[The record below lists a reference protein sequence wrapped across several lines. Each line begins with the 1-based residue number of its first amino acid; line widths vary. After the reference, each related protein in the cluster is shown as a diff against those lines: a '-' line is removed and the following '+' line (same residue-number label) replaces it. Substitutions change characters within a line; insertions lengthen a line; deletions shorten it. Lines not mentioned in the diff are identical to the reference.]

1 MLTQPKSFSLLD
13 PTGGS
18 KIMLEQLQRF
28 FEDYPRQILQMR
40 GTRSADLP
48 EGLMERLL
56 DYRHRQ
62 LVNLE
67 DAQYFRIEPAAYWML
82 TRLVSEMKSEGLE
95 ELYSQVMLPFPAMMI
110 EIADSGG
117 GDQLLTGVII
127 QIDDTIYTQR
137 FVLRKDD
144 LAPSSC
150 VVISKGLKAEVI
162 DTPTRALMTA
172 IGVTLPEDMVEDELA
187 WNRTFV
193 ALAVAIATLLQH
205 EGMLKLEEVSL
216 FPRQMRRQAERSGKP
231 LPDTLISKIALGQR
245 PPDAQQIRPDRLA
258 HAASSGRRPA
268 DQAGAAYSCRRRFV
282 RECSPR
288 GDCPNR
294 PAIRLILFSFFPPRP
309 SSATRHRRAQPA
321 ARHPPEAG
329 SWSTSAPPRT

>member
-231 LPDTLISKIALGQR
+231 LPDTLISKISLGKAGRGQVEAMKADDADEGHDGVPRRTHWVRGHPMRSRSGQIVWRMPHLRGAGPLIKQVRRIAAADDSSENAALGEIAQTAQR
-245 PPDAQQIRPDRLA
+245 SD
-258 HAASSGRRPA
+258 
-268 DQAGAAYSCRRRFV
+268 
-282 RECSPR
+282 
-288 GDCPNR
+288 
-294 PAIRLILFSFFPPRP
+294 
-309 SSATRHRRAQPA
+309 
-321 ARHPPEAG
+321 
-329 SWSTSAPPRT
+329 